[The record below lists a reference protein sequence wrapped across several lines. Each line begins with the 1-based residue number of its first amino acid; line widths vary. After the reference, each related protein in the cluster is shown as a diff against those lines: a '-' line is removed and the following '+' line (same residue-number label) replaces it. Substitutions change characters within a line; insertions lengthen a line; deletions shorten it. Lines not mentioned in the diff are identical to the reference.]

1 MKRLRKYKKASGDSI
16 NCSSHLT
23 ENLFQPN
30 FGFPGNT
37 NAGNINAEN
46 INTGNACVQISH
58 VTKCFG
64 EELVLKEVNL
74 TLNYGQVYGIVG
86 NNGSGKTVLMK
97 CICGFLPTTTGRIY
111 VCGKRN
117 RKRCGFPGKPGRD
130 Y

>member
-30 FGFPGNT
+30 FGFPGNTNTGNTNTGNT

-74 TLNYGQVYGIVG
+74 TLN
-86 NNGSGKTVLMK
+86 
-97 CICGFLPTTTGRIY
+97 
-111 VCGKRN
+111 
-117 RKRCGFPGKPGRD
+117 
-130 Y
+130 

>member
-37 NAGNINAEN
+37 NTGN

-86 NNGSGKTVLMK
+86 NQRFRQNSIDEMYLRLSPHNYRQNLCMW
-97 CICGFLPTTTGRIY
+97 
-111 VCGKRN
+111 KRN